1 MPPIQIGR
9 NVTMDESCW
18 PVKLRAG
25 IVGRRRALHA
35 RQTPQPAPR
44 ERFQRLSVDTRSL
57 DPNATSPQCQGY
69 GTAFFNE
76 TLEMSV
82 LASVLSFSFT
92 PSILRMYHL
101 RCQSHPTLFLR
112 PDATQNLKMIGP
124 MCEFMGWAI
133 CRVRQPLPP
142 PRELC

>member
-1 MPPIQIGR
+1 
-9 NVTMDESCW
+9 
-18 PVKLRAG
+18 
-25 IVGRRRALHA
+25 VGRRRALHA
-35 RQTPQPAPR
+35 RQTSQPAPR